1 MAGATVPSDHR
12 STVADG
18 IGNAGEGNG
27 VESLAD
33 RLIAATRKLLRPGE
47 RSAVNASPA
56 ELVTRRLSERLG
68 GFDLPPEQ
76 IAHALVWA
84 SRSVPD
90 AWLQARALNWQALS
104 GGKRGDVDVLDQ
116 VLLQWRQAGCPQ
128 ERDDTAPQLEP
139 EAIGASPIRNGNGNR
154 NSALAGLIARIGHGR
169 PDA

>member
-33 RLIAATRKLLRPGE
+33 RLIAATMRLLRPGE

-68 GFDLPPEQ
+68 GFDLPPEK
-76 IAHALVWA
+76 IGHALVWA
-84 SRSVPD
+84 SRTIRD
-90 AWLQARALNWQALS
+90 EWLQARALNWQALS

-116 VLLQWRQAGCPQ
+116 VLLQWRQAGCPI
-128 ERDDTAPQLEP
+128 ERDDTAPDPEP
-139 EAIGASPIRNGNGNR
+139 VIAASSRNGNR
-154 NSALAGLIARIGHGR
+154 SLAGLIDQIGHGR
-169 PDA
+169 TDA